1 MDYLKVIEELKLN
14 EVKIVDEVE
23 RMWDI
28 VVILKVEKLDFNNML
43 EF

>member
-1 MDYLKVIEELKLN
+1 MNYLKVIEELKLN